1 MGRVFKTV
9 KSVDYEIDVQRLLKS
24 EIEVARNNAL
34 KHGLTAKLEPQS
46 ILQWYRVIV
55 NDPKAQLPLF
65 QNKSHLEGLALN
77 LAKAEVRL
85 KRVLIKI
92 AESNEERDPLFEE
105 RANLDE
111 ELFRFQRTIRN
122 SDLPNNTRG
131 AAIMIMKIS
140 NAEFRQLERK
150 IAKREKL
157 LLRYKSEAES
167 KQRKAQKAWC
177 EQFKRDKNPNS
188 RNKLNLQS
196 IGEQA

>member
-1 MGRVFKTV
+1 MSRVFETIKGV
-9 KSVDYEIDVQRLLKS
+9 EHEIDVKRLLMS
-24 EIEVARNNAL
+24 EFEVARNNAL

-65 QNKSHLEGLALN
+65 QNISHLEGLALD

-92 AESNEERDPLFEE
+92 AEFNEERDPLFEE

-111 ELFRFQRTIRN
+111 ELFRLQRTIRN
-122 SDLPNNTRG
+122 TDLPKNTRG
-131 AAIMIMKIS
+131 AARIIMKIS

-167 KQRKAQKAWC
+167 KQRKAQKARC
-177 EQFKRDKNPNS
+177 DQFKRD
-188 RNKLNLQS
+188 
-196 IGEQA
+196 